1 MVLESKIALITGG
14 ASGIGAGI
22 AKRFIQEG
30 GVVAICDIDAQTG
43 AKTASE
49 IGGKVHFFKLDI
61 SDEEQVR
68 KTVEDIQKQFLKIDI
83 LINNAGIT
91 NDKLILRMT
100 KEDWERVIN
109 INLTGTF
116 LVTRAVIRYMIKQR
130 YGKIVNIASV
140 IGLIGNPGQAN
151 YAASKAGII
160 GLTKSAAKE
169 LGARNITV
177 NAIAPGFINTK
188 MTDIIPEEI
197 KQAYLKMIPMGHFGE
212 TDDVANLALFLSSDQ
227 SSYIT
232 GQVFCLDGGM
242 VMC

>member
-1 MVLESKIALITGG
+1 MITGG

-22 AKRFIQEG
+22 AKRFVQEG

-43 AKTASE
+43 AKTAQE
-49 IGGKVHFFKLDI
+49 IGGKIHFFKLDI

-100 KEDWERVIN
+100 KEDWEHVLN

-116 LVTRAVIRYMIKQR
+116 LVTKAVIRSMIKQR

-160 GLTKSAAKE
+160 GFTKSAAKE